1 MYTAPFKVESS
12 EESRTY
18 WNFDMDNENLTALG
32 AGWVLNPEDFSDQG
46 AFGEYIFRPNADGFS
61 QEAGFRVEIALA
73 CPACAN
79 AFGTQTAQ
87 NGTERT
93 TREPLNPEYASQPG
107 LGAELMQDQS
117 GPPALE
123 RLDIFNY
130 DTIADGS
137 LGPLPLL
144 SSTDVNLSCTTCYL
158 QAQSMELYMSVVYD
172 AAHNGFA
179 EVATQVDVTF
189 NASLGVSMFYPT
201 GTSSTGLSQFAPL
214 MTEKILAY
222 FQVFALGIALRP
234 MVTADLSQQTS
245 MGWSTSMPMRVTS
258 GAALRNARCIL

>member
-1 MYTAPFKVESS
+1 ME
-12 EESRTY
+12 
-18 WNFDMDNENLTALG
+18 NENSTALG

-61 QEAGFRVEIALA
+61 QEAGFQVEIALA

-79 AFGTQTAQ
+79 AFGTQASQ

-93 TREPLNPEYASQPG
+93 SHEPLDPEYASQPG
-107 LGAELMQDQS
+107 LGAELMQDQT

-130 DTIADGS
+130 DTIADAS
-137 LGPLPLL
+137 SGPLPLL
-144 SSTDVNLSCTTCYL
+144 SRTDANISCTACYL

-172 AAHNGFA
+172 AAHDGFT

-189 NASLGVSMFYPT
+189 NASLGVSMFYPY
-201 GTSSTGLSQFAPL
+201 GTSSTGLSQLAPL
-214 MTEKILAY
+214 MTDKILAY
-222 FQVFALGIALRP
+222 FQVFTLGIALRP

-245 MGWSTSMPMRVTS
+245 MGWSTTMPMRVTS
-258 GAALRNARCIL
+258 GVAQLNTTITG